1 MFVSLHL
8 LFTADLYRR
17 RTGQRVTGM
26 GLPTVAMGLL
36 GLLMPPQAAAAL
48 LVLPSLLTNLWQLL
62 AGPALAQIVRRLWLM
77 MTGIIMGTLAGSSLL
92 ISLNPRCS
100 ALALGTVLIAYAGYA
115 LCGPA
120 LQVSARVEKWLSPL
134 MGGLTGVSPGR
145 PGYLLFRR
153 CPGCRRW
160 AFVAD
165 GAGPGPGIVVHPV
178 HSGDGGRPLSARWLA
193 RRFAAAVGAGAG
205 ARAARHVAGTA
216 DPLASQPAALSS
228 GLSVVPA
235 GAGAGACP
243 PGGAGGIILAAGNVF
258 HIVFTGVLVDL

>member
-1 MFVSLHL
+1 MFDLHIFYL
-8 LFTADLYRR
+8 LLIFIAAGLVK
-17 RTGQRVTGM
+17 GVTGM

-134 MGGLTGVSPGR
+134 MGGLTGVITGATGVFVIPAVPWLQTLGFRRDELVQALGLSFTLSTLALLPALLGMWLGQWIRSRLSPRRFRQGF
-145 PGYLLFRR
+145 LLFLLAL
-153 CPGCRRW
+153 GMEL
-160 AFVAD
+160 
-165 GAGPGPGIVVHPV
+165 I
-178 HSGDGGRPLSARWLA
+178 ARGWL
-193 RRFAAAVGAGAG
+193 
-205 ARAARHVAGTA
+205 T
-216 DPLASQPAALSS
+216 
-228 GLSVVPA
+228 
-235 GAGAGACP
+235 
-243 PGGAGGIILAAGNVF
+243 
-258 HIVFTGVLVDL
+258 

>member
-1 MFVSLHL
+1 MFDLHIFYL
-8 LFTADLYRR
+8 LLIFIAAGLVK
-17 RTGQRVTGM
+17 GVTGM

-134 MGGLTGVSPGR
+134 MGGLTGVITGATGVFVIPAVPWLQTLGFRRDELVQALGLSFTLSTLAMAAGLSLHDGWHDDAWLLSALALLPALLGMWLGQWIRSRLSPRRFRQGF
-145 PGYLLFRR
+145 LLFLL
-153 CPGCRRW
+153 
-160 AFVAD
+160 AL
-165 GAGPGPGIVVHPV
+165 GIE
-178 HSGDGGRPLSARWLA
+178 LIARGWL
-193 RRFAAAVGAGAG
+193 
-205 ARAARHVAGTA
+205 T
-216 DPLASQPAALSS
+216 
-228 GLSVVPA
+228 
-235 GAGAGACP
+235 
-243 PGGAGGIILAAGNVF
+243 
-258 HIVFTGVLVDL
+258 

>member
-1 MFVSLHL
+1 MFDLHIFYL
-8 LFTADLYRR
+8 LLIFIAAGLVK
-17 RTGQRVTGM
+17 GVTGM

-134 MGGLTGVSPGR
+134 MGGLTGVITGATGVFVIPAVPRLQTLG
-145 PGYLLFRR
+145 FRR
-153 CPGCRRW
+153 DELVQALGLSFTLSTWRWRPASPCTMAGMLIRCCCRGWRCCPRYSACGWDSGSARVSARD
-160 AFVAD
+160 AFVRAFCC
-165 GAGPGPGIVVHPV
+165 
-178 HSGDGGRPLSARWLA
+178 SCWRWEW
-193 RRFAAAVGAGAG
+193 
-205 ARAARHVAGTA
+205 
-216 DPLASQPAALSS
+216 S
-228 GLSVVPA
+228 
-235 GAGAGACP
+235 
-243 PGGAGGIILAAGNVF
+243 
-258 HIVFTGVLVDL
+258 